1 MRTEKPSW
9 ASIFTWAPGT
19 QQHVMSNH
27 APGYIIQL
35 LLLQNHHTLSAQK
48 SGVNETAISQHH
60 PPKLT
65 LKRTC
70 KQQLEGHWEKRNLP
84 PKQCVRD
91 APTLLCGRKGRER
104 VLSLDPGSTLEITKK
119 YVSQMPPLCG
129 DTLTLPFFLLTC
141 TSLTTMQAPLNI
153 YEWLTK
159 QMLLNEEVHSACSPL
174 SQYSYVNWTQI
185 NLQIHSLFYSQKKI
199 SALSKGSA
207 T

>member
-1 MRTEKPSW
+1 MECLIGEGLTGVPGQHLPPVAIVMRTEKPSR

-27 APGYIIQL
+27 APGYIIQP

-84 PKQCVRD
+84 QNNVCV
-91 APTLLCGRKGRER
+91 
-104 VLSLDPGSTLEITKK
+104 
-119 YVSQMPPLCG
+119 
-129 DTLTLPFFLLTC
+129 
-141 TSLTTMQAPLNI
+141 
-153 YEWLTK
+153 
-159 QMLLNEEVHSACSPL
+159 MLL
-174 SQYSYVNWTQI
+174 
-185 NLQIHSLFYSQKKI
+185 LFCVEGRDVKGCYLWIQG
-199 SALSKGSA
+199 ALLK
-207 T
+207 